1 MKSEPANHNAKD
13 AAYLDVCLAISVP
26 DAPTDVDIDTLKRTG
41 PELGGISQVNRK
53 GLVEGSKR
61 DILGFY

>member
-1 MKSEPANHNAKD
+1 MKSEPANHNTED

-41 PELGGISQVNRK
+41 LELGWISQVYHK
-53 GLVEGSKR
+53 GLVEWSK
-61 DILGFY
+61 